1 MCGKAVTSLPDFLLN
16 GGHQQRRPRFVYTPI
31 LRSFTPRIEPLAANQ
46 CFLGANR
53 HSSAPN
59 RLNPFAETVIQSS
72 ASSERELVRVCIIG
86 CGHVGLV
93 TGGCLAAIG
102 HHVFCLDRDAERIQ
116 LLGEGRL
123 PVYEPHLHE
132 LILGSRSAG
141 MLTFTTDVSK
151 AIQSADIIFLCI
163 GVPQLENGK
172 SDFAALDA
180 AANQIAHAVDTPKLI
195 VERSTVP
202 VKTGEQLKHLLSVT
216 APSPSSRFHVA
227 ANPQFLRKGTA
238 VEDFFHPER
247 ILLGADEP
255 ESEATLRQLYAPI
268 LQQNFPCPIHPN
280 GCPSNNPPELL
291 LASVRSA
298 ELIKQASNA
307 FLAVKI
313 SYANVLADLCEQIGA
328 DVQEVTHAV
337 GLDPRIRKSFL
348 QAGIGFGGDR
358 LPKDLRAFCGLV
370 QEEGVD
376 AGILRAAEDVN
387 SHRVAAFFQKINR
400 ALWVLKDKKIAL
412 LGLSHKAD
420 TDDIRGSPAI
430 ELYKRLVAAGA
441 RVSAFDP
448 QAISSALAVHPG
460 LASCSDPYAAA
471 ERADALLLLTE
482 WEEFRVL
489 DWQRI
494 RDTMARPLVLDGR
507 NLLSPAYM
515 KSIGFEYHSV
525 GRPD

>member
-1 MCGKAVTSLPDFLLN
+1 M
-16 GGHQQRRPRFVYTPI
+16 
-31 LRSFTPRIEPLAANQ
+31 
-46 CFLGANR
+46 
-53 HSSAPN
+53 
-59 RLNPFAETVIQSS
+59 
-72 ASSERELVRVCIIG
+72 RVCVIG

-102 HHVFCLDRDAERIQ
+102 HHVFCVDRDAERIR

-132 LILGSRSAG
+132 LILRGRTSG
-141 MLTFTTDVSK
+141 MLTLATDMSPALRTTDV
-151 AIQSADIIFLCI
+151 IFLCI

-180 AANQIAHAVDTPKLI
+180 AANQIAQSVDTPKLI

-216 APSPSSRFHVA
+216 APNPRARFHVA

-255 ESEATLRQLYAPI
+255 ESEAFLRQLYAPI
-268 LQQNFPCPIHPN
+268 LQQNFPCPIHPH

-370 QEEGVD
+370 QEAGVD

-387 SHRVAAFFQKINR
+387 SHRVTAFFQKINR

-430 ELYKRLVAAGA
+430 ELYKHLVTAGA

-448 QAISSALAVHPG
+448 QAISSALAAHPG

-471 ERADALLLLTE
+471 EKADALLILTE
-482 WEEFRVL
+482 WGEFRVL

-507 NLLSPAYM
+507 NLLSPAHM
-515 KSIGFEYHSV
+515 KSLGFEYHSV